1 MSVRFSILM
10 PVYNRAKYVRQAI
23 DSVLAQTFTDYEL
36 IAVDDGS
43 TDGSVEILE
52 EAAAAHPD
60 RIKVIRQPNQG
71 PEVARNTAAAA
82 AQGEY
87 LAFLDSD
94 DFFFPS
100 TLATYDRIIRHFD
113 SPPIIV
119 GSWAYYPDGQP
130 LPPAPP
136 ESTPVEVVVY
146 EDYLAKMEPVLC
158 VQTMLAIRKSVYDA
172 VGGHRHSTSQTWYG
186 DTFDLLLKLGT
197 YSPCIFIREPRTFAY
212 RVHAGNSLKQ
222 IASHAAG
229 IMSLGHFER
238 RGEYPGGKKRLW
250 DRYAVIGGVAS
261 TWAWVYCW
269 GNGHRLLALR
279 LCFNTA
285 PMVFAAV
292 CKKLLRFFRK
302 PAKPVFL
309 PDTKV
314 DFSSDLGQLES
325 SVSNWDACVEP

>member
-1 MSVRFSILM
+1 MKARFSILM
-10 PVYNRAKYVRQAI
+10 PVYNRAKYLREAI

-43 TDGSVEILE
+43 TDGSLEMLE

-82 AQGEY
+82 AEGEY

-94 DFFFPS
+94 DFFFPL

-130 LPPAPP
+130 LPAAPT

-146 EDYLAKMEPVLC
+146 KDYLAKMEPVLC
-158 VQTMLAIRKSVYDA
+158 VQTMLAIRKTVYDA

-222 IASHAAG
+222 IQSHAG
-229 IMSLGHFER
+229 GVMSLARLER
-238 RGEYPGGKKRLW
+238 HGSYPGGKKRLW
-250 DRYAVIGGVAS
+250 DRYALIGGVAS

-269 GNGHRLLALR
+269 REGHRALALR
-279 LCFNTA
+279 LCWNTA
-285 PMVFAAV
+285 PMVFGAV
-292 CKKLLRFFRK
+292 CKKLLRSFRK
-302 PAKPVFL
+302 PAERVIL
-309 PDTKV
+309 PEPNKD
-314 DFSSDLGQLES
+314 SSPDLRHVQS
-325 SVSNWDACVEP
+325 SVSSPHACVEP

>member
-1 MSVRFSILM
+1 MSVLFSILM

-43 TDGSVEILE
+43 TDGSVEMLE
-52 EAAAAHPD
+52 EAAAAYPD
-60 RIKVIRQPNQG
+60 RIRVIRQPNQG

-82 AQGEY
+82 AHGEY

-136 ESTPVEVVVY
+136 ECTPVEVVIY
-146 EDYLAKMEPVLC
+146 KDYLAKMEPVLC
-158 VQTMLAIRKSVYDA
+158 VQTMLAIRKSAYDA
-172 VGGHRHSTSQTWYG
+172 VGGHRQSTSQTWYG
-186 DTFDLLLKLGT
+186 DTFDLLLKLGM
-197 YSPCIFIREPRTFAY
+197 YSPCIFIRGPQTFAY

-222 IASHAAG
+222 IASHAGG
-229 IMSLGHFER
+229 IMSLARLER
-238 RGEYPGGKKRLW
+238 QGMYPGGKKRLW
-250 DRYAVIGGVAS
+250 DRYALIGGVAS

-269 GNGHRLLALR
+269 RNGYRLLALR

-292 CKKLLRFFRK
+292 CKKVLRFFRK
-302 PAKPVFL
+302 PAKRIIL
-309 PDTKV
+309 PEPNA
-314 DFSSDLGQLES
+314 DFVPDLSNLES
-325 SVSNWDACVEP
+325 SVSTQQTCVEP